1 MVANSMAVVTK
12 RKRAAR
18 VVKRDLVALKRTA
31 LREPNAGA
39 VFEPPAEEL
48 FPRVGYQL
56 RRERRIRRLRL
67 KDVADKAGLS
77 ESLIS
82 KIENNKTSPSIST
95 LHRLAKALGT
105 SISALFAADESLDQ
119 VVQRRQER
127 PIAGRVQSMAE
138 WDGIEAEIIVPYVRG
153 RLLEGFVFIMEPG
166 GHSGGTLRHDG
177 EECGYVL
184 EGCLELV
191 VDEET
196 YILNPGDSFFFNSD
210 RPHSYRNPGTVAT
223 RVIWVN
229 TPPTY

>member
-1 MVANSMAVVTK
+1 MTVVAK
-12 RKRAAR
+12 RKRAAKP
-18 VVKRDLVALKRTA
+18 VKRDLAALKKST
-31 LREPNAGA
+31 LRQPTTLAA
-39 VFEPPAEEL
+39 FEPPQEKL
-48 FPRVGYQL
+48 SPRIGFQL
-56 RRERRIRRLRL
+56 RRERRVRRLRL

-77 ESLIS
+77 QSLIS

-105 SISALFAADESLDQ
+105 SVSALFAADESLDQ
-119 VVQRRQER
+119 VMQRPQER
-127 PIAGRVQSMAE
+127 PIAGRVQSMVE

-184 EGCLELV
+184 EGCLELI
-191 VDEET
+191 VDDET
-196 YILNPGDSFFFNSD
+196 HILNRGDSFFFNSD
-210 RPHSYRNPGTVAT
+210 RPHSYRNPGKVIT
-223 RVIWVN
+223 RVIWIN